1 MARVYDL
8 ACDVAKLREEYV
20 GIHQRVFAL
29 RFPVFFGAR
38 RDDEDYGELL
48 QRLAGL
54 EAQLC
59 DIASQVKALSHEDL
73 ARRGSPQIQAALSS
87 YVPALAESVARL
99 ETICQHLDQ
108 EQRDPAGASHY
119 SSTELRQD
127 KIGYDDAVQEYRRH
141 GARLQELFQQ
151 F

>member
-8 ACDVAKLREEYV
+8 ACDVAKLREEYA
-20 GIHQRVFAL
+20 GIHERVFAVRL
-29 RFPVFFGAR
+29 PVLFGMR
-38 RDDEDYGELL
+38 RDNEDYGELL

-54 EAQLC
+54 QARLT

-73 ARRGSPQIQAALSS
+73 ARRGSPQIQAALYG
-87 YVPALAESVARL
+87 YVSALAESMARL

-108 EQRDPAGASHY
+108 EQRDPGGASQY
-119 SSTELRQD
+119 SVSALRQD